1 MKQTFRI
8 NLVALLIGVFSLCFV
23 TQTAS
28 AYDYSF
34 LKDNH
39 SVKNVEDTAKK
50 ETEQSNVR
58 TKIDKVTEKS
68 DRADAP
74 QNRFDANKVKKCEK
88 KQAKINAKLDTIS
101 ARGTKQLEVFHNI
114 ATRVQTFYITKEYNV
129 ENYQTVVSEL
139 DALYDQ
145 SLIAVTSTQNAAD
158 AWSCTVQDPIVSM
171 DTFKSAKRSEVATL
185 KAYRDKVHEL
195 ILLVKQAGGTN

>member
-1 MKQTFRI
+1 MKQTFRLK
-8 NLVALLIGVFSLCFV
+8 LVALLIGVFSLCFV

-34 LKDNH
+34 LKDSN
-39 SVKNVEDTAKK
+39 SVKNVEDTSRK
-50 ETEQSNVR
+50 ETGQTNAR
-58 TKIDKVTEKS
+58 TQIDKITEKS
-68 DRADAP
+68 DKATAR

-101 ARGTKQLEVFHNI
+101 ARGAKQLEVFHAI
-114 ATRVQTFYITKEYNV
+114 STRVQTFYITKEYAV

-145 SLIAVTSTQNAAD
+145 SLVAVTSTQNAAD

-171 DTFKSAKRSEVATL
+171 DTFKSAKRAEITTL
-185 KAYRDKVHEL
+185 KAYKNKVHEL